1 MVDIDIE
8 SLPHR
13 KAKVDRID
21 PSVLTLESRMVS
33 LKRVAKVVTGGKRF
47 RFTALMVVG
56 DGKGHVG
63 VGFGKAREVP
73 EAVRKGEEMAKRNL
87 IEVPFWIQGEN
98 RTIPHEVVG
107 EWESTRVLLKPAA
120 PGTGIIASGVVRA
133 ILELA
138 GYTDILTKIIG
149 STNPINTAYATIRA
163 LKYVRSLKH
172 EAELRGKRTEEL
184 FLRANEETE

>member
-1 MVDIDIE
+1 MTDIDIE

-13 KAKVDRID
+13 RAEVKKINPAE
-21 PSVLTLESRMVS
+21 LTLESRMVS

-63 VGFGKAREVP
+63 VGLGKAREVP
-73 EAVRKGEEMAKRNL
+73 EAVRKGEETAKRNI

-120 PGTGIIASGVVRA
+120 PGTGVIASGVVRA

-149 STNPINTAYATIRA
+149 STNPVNTAYATMKA
-163 LKYVRSLKH
+163 LKYIRSLKH
-172 EAELRGKRTEEL
+172 EAELRGKQPSDL
-184 FLRANEETE
+184 FLNPEKEEA